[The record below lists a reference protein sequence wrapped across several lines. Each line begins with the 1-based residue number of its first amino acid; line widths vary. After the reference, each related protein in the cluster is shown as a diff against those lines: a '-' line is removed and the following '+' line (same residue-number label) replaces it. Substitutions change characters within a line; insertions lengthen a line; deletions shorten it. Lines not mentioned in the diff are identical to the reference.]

1 MKQIFIILFL
11 VSLGIPQKSL
21 AQKKKDLQTQELYL
35 FGVGTSFNDSTTY
48 MSAIQRFQGDFIEKK
63 TGFLEN
69 RAVYAT
75 QMKIYLEQN
84 YPGYETCAIFFSTDK
99 KKIEKKYTKLH
110 RMYLKDKTTRL
121 KEIPVTEFT
130 FNPIKK

>member
-1 MKQIFIILFL
+1 M
-11 VSLGIPQKSL
+11 L
-21 AQKKKDLQTQELYL
+21 AQKIKNQQTPELYL

-48 MSAIQRFQGDFIEKK
+48 MSAIQCFQGDFIEKK

-69 RAVYAT
+69 RAIYAT

-99 KKIEKKYTKLH
+99 KKIEKKYTKL
-110 RMYLKDKTTRL
+110 RRRYMKDTTTHL

-130 FNPIKK
+130 FNPVKK